1 VTVRLTVNGKPLVVS
16 AEPGEVL
23 LDTLRRSGFAGVK
36 VGCRSGNCGAC
47 TVLLDGRP
55 VPSCSVLTVRVEG
68 RSVTTIEGVGDPA
81 HPHPLQTEF
90 LERSAAQCSYCMQ
103 GMIVSS
109 KALLDE
115 IPRPSEQEI
124 REHLSGNLC
133 RCTGYVKAVEA
144 VRAVAEGRATG
155 RAPAPG
161 GPPGEPSTAP
171 DGATVGAGAA
181 SRARA
186 LLGHAVGRSA
196 PKVEGLGLLS
206 GRARYTDDL
215 APPGTLTGRIKRS
228 PHAHAR
234 IRRIDAS
241 KALALPGVHAVLTWK
256 DVPRVPFSTAGQ
268 NCPEPSPYDA
278 VVLDSVV
285 RFVGDRV
292 AFVAAETP
300 LLAKK
305 ACDLIEV
312 EYEELPAVF
321 DAARAMEPGAP
332 RLHPEPDKTGIRDP
346 SRNLAGRVE
355 ATVGDVARGF
365 VEADS
370 VFEHEYSVQYVQGTP
385 TEAHVSLSYLDEE
398 DRLVI
403 VTSTQ
408 VPFHARRI
416 VARLFGLPISRV
428 RVIKPRVGG
437 AFGAK
442 QEIVLE
448 DACAALT
455 LATRRPVR
463 IMLDRG
469 EELYASRTRHPQ
481 DLRVRTGVKKDGS
494 LTAIEI
500 TTLVNTGAY
509 GSHATTVPSNTGSKT
524 MPLYRAPNLRF
535 LAESVYTNLP
545 IAGALRGYGAPQ
557 GYFALDCHMDDVARA
572 MGFDPVQFRL
582 ANAIREGDEDPIAE
596 RLGEGKAGFKRVI
609 RTNGLR
615 ECWERV
621 REASGWD
628 AWTASLGPGETGRTG
643 SMPWTR
649 AGKGVAFA
657 MHGSGI
663 PGDDMGSAT
672 VKANEDGTFNLL
684 VGATDLGTGSDTIL
698 AQMAAEVLGV
708 GIESVFVL
716 SSDTDNTPF
725 DVGAY
730 ASSTTYVSGGAVVK
744 AAEGVRARLLHH
756 AAGMLGADAET
767 LACADGKVK
776 APSGKSVSL
785 SEVATRAMYG
795 EEKEQIAF
803 TASHVT
809 FDCPPPFAAAV
820 AGVEVDVETGRVDVT
835 DFACAIDCGFPIN
848 PALAEGQI
856 QGGVV
861 MGLGYALSEQMLFD
875 GRGRMVNANLLDY
888 KIFSSVDTPQVKA
901 ILVTTH
907 EPTGPFGAKSVSE
920 IPVDIVAPAVGN
932 AILAATGARIR
943 TLPFTPERVLAALN
957 AHAGAGTP

>member
-1 VTVRLTVNGKPLVVS
+1 
-16 AEPGEVL
+16 
-23 LDTLRRSGFAGVK
+23 
-36 VGCRSGNCGAC
+36 
-47 TVLLDGRP
+47 
-55 VPSCSVLTVRVEG
+55 
-68 RSVTTIEGVGDPA
+68 
-81 HPHPLQTEF
+81 
-90 LERSAAQCSYCMQ
+90 
-103 GMIVSS
+103 
-109 KALLDE
+109 
-115 IPRPSEQEI
+115 I
-124 REHLSGNLC
+124 REHLTGNLC

-155 RAPAPG
+155 AAPAPRGPETEAPQG
-161 GPPGEPSTAP
+161 GPGTSPG
-171 DGATVGAGAA
+171 
-181 SRARA
+181 ARF
-186 LLGHAVGRSA
+186 HAVGRSA
-196 PKVEGLGLLS
+196 PKVEGLGLVS
-206 GRARYTDDL
+206 GKARYTDDL
-215 APPGTLTGRIKRS
+215 APPGALTGRIKRS

-234 IRRIDAS
+234 IVRIDAS

-300 LLAKK
+300 LLAEK

-312 EYEELPAVF
+312 EYEVLPAVL
-321 DAARAMEPGAP
+321 DPARAMDPDAP
-332 RLHPEPDKTGIRDP
+332 KLHPEPDKTGIADP

-355 ATVGDVARGF
+355 ASVGDVERGLR
-365 VEADS
+365 EADR
-370 VFEHEYSVQYVQGTP
+370 VFEHEYRAQYVQATP
-385 TEAHVSLSYLDEE
+385 TEAHATVSYLDPN

-463 IMLDRG
+463 MVLDRD
-469 EELYASRTRHPQ
+469 EELFASRTRHPQ
-481 DLRVRTGVKKDGS
+481 TLRVRTGVRKDGS

-500 TTLVNTGAY
+500 TTLANTGAY
-509 GSHATTVPSNTGSKT
+509 GGHATTVPSNTGSKT

-535 LAESVYTNLP
+535 FAESVYTNLP
-545 IAGALRGYGAPQ
+545 ISGALRGYGAPQ
-557 GYFALDCHMDDVARA
+557 GYFALDCHMDEVARA
-572 MGFDPVQFRL
+572 LGRDPVEFRL
-582 ANAIREGDEDPIAE
+582 ANAIRQGDEDPIAE
-596 RLGEGKAGFKRVI
+596 RLGEGKAGYKRII

-615 ECWERV
+615 ECWEKV

-628 AWTASLGPGETGRTG
+628 PWVSSLAPGETGRPG
-643 SMPWTR
+643 SLPWMR
-649 AGKGVAFA
+649 LGKGVAFA

-684 VGATDLGTGSDTIL
+684 IGATDLGTGSDTIL

-708 GIESVFVL
+708 GVERIFVL

-744 AAEGVRARLLHH
+744 AAEGVRDRLLHH
-756 AAGMLGADAET
+756 AAAMLGEDAAGLVCE
-767 LACADGKVK
+767 DGAVR
-776 APSGKSVSL
+776 APSGRSVSL
-785 SEVATRAMYG
+785 AEVASRAMYG
-795 EEKEQIAF
+795 EEKEQVAF
-803 TASHVT
+803 TASNVT

-820 AGVEVDVETGRVDVT
+820 AGIEVDTETGRVDVT

-861 MGLGYALSEQMLFD
+861 MGLGYALSEEMLFD
-875 GRGRMVNANLLDY
+875 ARGRMVNASLLDY
-888 KIFSSVDTPQVKA
+888 KIFSSVDTPPVKA

-920 IPVDIVAPAVGN
+920 IPVDVVAPAIAN
-932 AILAATGARIR
+932 AVFAATGARIR
-943 TLPFTPERVLAALN
+943 ELPLTPERVLAAIDGLRE
-957 AHAGAGTP
+957 GARR

>member
-1 VTVRLTVNGKPLVVS
+1 MTVRFTVNGKPLVVS

-23 LDTLRRSGFAGVK
+23 LDTLRRSGLTGVK
-36 VGCRSGNCGAC
+36 AGCRSGNCGAC

-68 RSVTTIEGVGDPA
+68 RSVTTIEGVGDA
-81 HPHPLQTEF
+81 SSPHPLQTEF
-90 LERSAAQCSYCMQ
+90 LERSAAQCAYCMQ

-115 IPRPSEQEI
+115 NPRPSETEI
-124 REHLSGNLC
+124 RESLTGNLC

-144 VRAVAEGRATG
+144 VKAVADGRASG
-155 RAPAPG
+155 RAPESG
-161 GPPGEPSTAP
+161 GPAPSADP
-171 DGATVGAGAA
+171 
-181 SRARA
+181 RY
-186 LLGHAVGRSA
+186 HAVGRSA

-206 GRARYTDDL
+206 GKARYTDDL

-234 IRRIDAS
+234 IARIDAS
-241 KALALPGVHAVLTWK
+241 NALALPGVHAVLTWK

-300 LLAKK
+300 LLAEK

-312 EYEELPAVF
+312 EYEVLPAVL
-321 DAARAMEPGAP
+321 DPERAMDPGAP
-332 RLHPEPDKTGIRDP
+332 RLHPEPDKTGIADA

-355 ATVGDVARGF
+355 ASVGDVERGF
-365 VEADS
+365 READR
-370 VFEHEYSVQYVQGTP
+370 VFEQEYRVQYVQGTP
-385 TEAHVSLSYLDEE
+385 AEAHVTLSYLDP
-398 DRLVI
+398 DGRLVI

-463 IMLDRG
+463 IVLDRD

-481 DLRVRTGVKKDGS
+481 RLRVKTGVRSDGS
-494 LTAIEI
+494 LAAIEI

-545 IAGALRGYGAPQ
+545 VAGALRGYGAPQ
-557 GYFALDCHMDDVARA
+557 GYFALDCHMDEVARA
-572 MGFDPVQFRL
+572 LGRDPVEFRL
-582 ANAIREGDEDPIAE
+582 ANAIRQGDEDPIAE
-596 RLGEGKAGFKRVI
+596 SLGEGKAGYRRVI
-609 RTNGLR
+609 RTNGLP
-615 ECWERV
+615 ECWEKV
-621 REASGWD
+621 RAASGWD
-628 AWTASLGPGETGRTG
+628 AWAASLRPGETGLPG
-643 SMPWTR
+643 SKPWTR
-649 AGKGVAFA
+649 LGKGVAFA

-663 PGDDMGSAT
+663 PGDDMGAAT

-708 GIESVFVL
+708 GVESVFVL

-744 AAEGVRARLLHH
+744 AAEGVRDRLLHH
-756 AAGMLGADAET
+756 AAGMLGEDAARLE
-767 LACADGKVK
+767 CVGGVVK

-785 SEVATRAMYG
+785 AEVASRAMYG
-795 EEKEQIAF
+795 EEKEQVAF

-820 AGVEVDVETGRVDVT
+820 ASVEVDVETGRVDVL
-835 DFACAIDCGFPIN
+835 DFACAIDCGFAIN
-848 PALAEGQI
+848 PALAEGQV

-861 MGLGYALSEQMLFD
+861 MGLGYALSEEMLFD
-875 GRGRMVNANLLDY
+875 QRGRMVNANLLDY
-888 KIFSSVDTPQVKA
+888 KIFSSVDAPPVKA
-901 ILVTTH
+901 FLVTTH
-907 EPTGPFGAKSVSE
+907 EPTGPFGTKSVSE
-920 IPVDIVAPAVGN
+920 IPVDVVAPAVGN
-932 AILAATGARIR
+932 AIFAATGVRLR
-943 TLPFTPERVLAALN
+943 ELPFTPERVLAAIDALR
-957 AHAGAGTP
+957 AGRKA